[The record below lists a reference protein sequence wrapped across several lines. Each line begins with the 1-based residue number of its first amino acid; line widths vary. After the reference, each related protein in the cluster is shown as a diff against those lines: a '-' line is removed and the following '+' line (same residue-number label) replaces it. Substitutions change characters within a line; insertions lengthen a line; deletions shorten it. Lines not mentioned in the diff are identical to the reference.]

1 LLIWGLR
8 AWNSC
13 VNVKRRHYHFNPKG
27 LKYAV
32 RPWGNKTM
40 RTINRS
46 LTDVLQFWPGYWTAG
61 VLSWMPKS
69 TIRALFVGS
78 KCKFLPCSKLIT
90 LAVSA
95 GVNGTDY
102 ASYWLPCRRRC
113 FYSCHSL
120 VLLHRALLKDLKC
133 KERQAKHNPFIRWR
147 LILIRN
153 WRCSYLVPVTLEL
166 SDALAEPVPKR
177 NGSWIQD
184 VKITFK
190 FISSCY

>member
-1 LLIWGLR
+1 MLIWGLR

-27 LKYAV
+27 LKCAV

-40 RTINRS
+40 RTINRC
-46 LTDVLQFWPGYWTAG
+46 LTDVLQFWSGYWTAG

-69 TIRALFVGS
+69 TIPALFVGS
-78 KCKFLPCSKLIT
+78 KCKFLPYSKLIT
-90 LAVSA
+90 LAVSVW
-95 GVNGTDY
+95 GEWH
-102 ASYWLPCRRRC
+102 WLCKLLITVSKEML
-113 FYSCHSL
+113 YSCHSL

-133 KERQAKHNPFIRWR
+133 KDRQAKHNPFIRWR

-166 SDALAEPVPKR
+166 SVALAESIPKR
-177 NGSWIQD
+177 NGS
-184 VKITFK
+184 
-190 FISSCY
+190 

>member
-27 LKYAV
+27 LKCAV

-40 RTINRS
+40 RTINRC

-69 TIRALFVGS
+69 TIPALFVGS

-90 LAVSA
+90 LAVSG

-113 FYSCHSL
+113 FTVVILWFYFI
-120 VLLHRALLKDLKC
+120 VLFLKT
-133 KERQAKHNPFIRWR
+133 W
-147 LILIRN
+147 
-153 WRCSYLVPVTLEL
+153 S
-166 SDALAEPVPKR
+166 
-177 NGSWIQD
+177 
-184 VKITFK
+184 VKIGRLNIIRLFDGDWFLFGTEDAVT
-190 FISSCY
+190 